1 MLFTYLRILYFKR
14 WSSFVSYRTQFNF
27 AKKPK
32 PLKPPRTRQ
41 DESRTTMTYLFA
53 LAVATAGAAYAA
65 VPLYRVFC
73 QQTGYGGT
81 TQVGVSKLRLRY
93 RNGLYLL
100 YLLILYLR
108 YSPTL

>member
-1 MLFTYLRILYFKR
+1 MSVNVNLVLFGKKFYFKR
-14 WSSFVSYRTQFNF
+14 WNSFVSYRTQFNF

-81 TQVGVSKLRLRY
+81 TQVGVPPAVET
-93 RNGLYLL
+93 LYA
-100 YLLILYLR
+100 
-108 YSPTL
+108 